1 MSSVLYDILGG
12 GGLDSTYT
20 DWTSARAFVKSQI
33 RQNTRFSDL
42 MKNRLLEEE
51 ETTYQEA
58 TTDRNIIDWLG
69 DLIDL
74 TPSWFQ
80 ATSPIDYY
88 TDNRE
93 LAQIGFYFDTL
104 KEVFPTITNDNR
116 FLAIFDAAAEVDT
129 QTLDQDIIEQTNFK
143 LPTWA
148 WLALG
153 FGVYRVVSKK

>member
-12 GGLDSTYT
+12 GGLDKTYT

-33 RQNTRFSDL
+33 RQNP
-42 MKNRLLEEE
+42 RLWYTAKEQLLVAEEE
-51 ETTYQEA
+51 AYQEA

-104 KEVFPTITNDNR
+104 KEVFPTITNDSR
-116 FLAIFDAAAEVDT
+116 FLAIFDAASEVDAQKID
-129 QTLDQDIIEQTNFK
+129 QTITSQTKFK